1 MEYIGEVLNKIRFDT
16 TVKPEEYTIVYFDR
30 MAEKTEEVK
39 FISIGRKGNFI
50 TVLKDGKVITASN
63 IFSILEV
70 TPLNFMIKNEENKA
84 KEKLIKHY

>member
-50 TVLKDGKVITASN
+50 TVLKDGKDYSVPLHRIRKIKKKGKVIWE
-63 IFSILEV
+63 L
-70 TPLNFMIKNEENKA
+70 
-84 KEKLIKHY
+84 